1 MALSEAWLRRSRDLW
16 IKRERTYKRKAADAH
31 TKHKKPQ
38 RAARRRARPHAKQL
52 WHPDATH
59 VVYADAGTFVDQ
71 QAEARVAHH
80 GGLEPPRRT
89 RVPRRTSR
97 STEDREAV
105 AAHPDQ
111 PRSREALLHPA
122 GVVDTNRAHA
132 IQVELIG
139 FARDTANWPDATYA
153 RIAELARWI
162 EANADVQRRCGVKF
176 FAGTARLGGQ
186 AWLDYSG
193 HCGHCHVPGNDHT
206 DPGNFQIS
214 KVI

>member
-1 MALSEAWLRRSRDLW
+1 VAERSRDLW

-31 TKHKKPQ
+31 RKHTKRSEQ
-38 RAARRRARPHAKQL
+38 LAAAHAAAKQL
-52 WHPDATH
+52 WHPDATR
-59 VVYADAGTFVDQ
+59 VIYADAGTFVTSKPKLVWHTTEGSSLPVYQGTAPHFTLDRVSGKLWQ
-71 QAEARVAHH
+71 HIPINRAAR
-80 GGLEPPRRT
+80 
-89 RVPRRTSR
+89 
-97 STEDREAV
+97 
-105 AAHPDQ
+105 
-111 PRSREALLHPA
+111 ALLHPA

-139 FARDTANWPDATYA
+139 FAKDTANWSDATYA

-176 FAGTARLGGQ
+176 FAGTARLNGQ

-193 HCGHCHVPGNDHT
+193 HCGHSHVPGNDHT